1 MLRSRNERQ
10 AAYPYENNKPKRNI
24 VMSTSE
30 ASFQDQRR
38 RSLFVAAAL
47 AFLGIGAVACGLH
60 SRRALAEPEPSVSRA
75 ETPTIEQSVQLRVA
89 SADADFGPGH
99 CEPCVVS
106 LQWHL
111 GPSDEET
118 HP

>member
-1 MLRSRNERQ
+1 
-10 AAYPYENNKPKRNI
+10 
-24 VMSTSE
+24 MSTSE
-30 ASFQDQRR
+30 ASFQDQGR

-47 AFLGIGAVACGLH
+47 AFLGIGAAAYGIH
-60 SRRALAEPEPSVSRA
+60 SRPAHAEPEPSVSRTEA
-75 ETPTIEQSVQLRVA
+75 PTIGQSVQPRA
-89 SADADFGPGH
+89 AIADTDFGPGN

-111 GPSDEET
+111 APSDEET